1 MSELPISCF
10 RCRRRKI
17 KCNKRKP
24 CNQCIKHNVPCQFPS
39 KFRNVSFD
47 EPHSTHNPSNTDT
60 SGSSNAD
67 STDHVKSESPAD
79 VSRLEEQVRTLEL
92 ENQYIREQYERRFGP
107 MGINSNDDDGHDHG
121 HDHDPNAEPPN
132 TKPFKITGETTEKG
146 EKYYGP
152 LSSNNMTEDFDT
164 ISSNNAS
171 NKSSSAAGLKHHSWT
186 SDPFKIADSD
196 HDSDASSEPGHYT
209 QKEPLPWVVARDE
222 SVERNLMALKALVR
236 NFFDTKTYDYFI
248 SEGKVLRFIDEYASV
263 PEMTWEGAD
272 DLLLL
277 HMILILSVQ
286 RLNPTKYNDIC
297 KRRVSNFQ
305 QMWKA
310 VKSLKKS
317 LFRGFSKLRHN
328 LVNESYVTVQAYIL
342 CTEWEFIEQRYEESW
357 SMMFHCCSI
366 AYALGLHVVTKASSS
381 FFENMADDANHPSGS
396 GNGSSNSK
404 DGYEDYFVD
413 ELPKLR
419 VWFAL
424 RNLNSQMCSIL
435 GRPNPIM
442 IQVNHVSLP
451 TTSVSNVEDAEK
463 LNNLTNSQLKS
474 GLSEC
479 IRLSNS
485 NMIESFLSKVSM
497 DNVLTINLQFTE
509 EIDKLTYYLSP
520 QYESSINDVVK
531 KIDTLTD
538 MPTTVTRKDVLV
550 DLVVLHV
557 NRVKLLEPFLDQSPP
572 NKDAL
577 NYIMGSIL
585 LFYEHTCEL
594 VSEFVKSEIP
604 RILES
609 NEAKEGEIRL
619 DKVFIFRDPFFSSF
633 IYQGIVVTFILVS
646 IKAND
651 FIRDNNGDFITQVE
665 GQLHMLLGLHSSISK
680 LVKENIHL
688 WSRSNIFLMKKILHH
703 IGIMKQA
710 FKDKSSGQTNLSFN
724 GFDYDPQV
732 AEMLG
737 NNLKDPFWVVNPEN
751 SPNFLGISDDL
762 EDNSVSMSH
771 NGSNLMMMN
780 PQSSKMRVSNYP
792 QFNSQVQE
800 DQVQN
805 SQLHQSQLQQSQL
818 QHDQLQSS
826 DQQMPLYVPDPML
839 ERAQAQFNQMSA
851 EVGFDNSIDI
861 DGDGSGDLDQ
871 THMSNL

>member
-24 CNQCIKHNVPCQFPS
+24 CNQCTKQNVPCQFPS
-39 KFRNVSFD
+39 KFRNVSYGD
-47 EPHSTHNPSNTDT
+47 SPEK
-60 SGSSNAD
+60 SGSSASD
-67 STDHVKSESPAD
+67 SIEHVKSASPSD
-79 VSRLEEQVRTLEL
+79 ISKLEEQVRRLEL
-92 ENQYIREQYERRFGP
+92 ENQYIREEFQRKLGKAAEDTD
-107 MGINSNDDDGHDHG
+107 SDHSSTG
-121 HDHDPNAEPPN
+121 SFPI
-132 TKPFKITGETTEKG
+132 KGETTEKG

-152 LSSNNMTEDFDT
+152 LSSNNMTEDFDK
-164 ISSNNAS
+164 ISNNNSKIDSAS
-171 NKSSSAAGLKHHSWT
+171 ALKHHSWT
-186 SDPFKIADSD
+186 RDPFKIADD
-196 HDSDASSEPGHYT
+196 DNDSDSSEHRYSQLA
-209 QKEPLPWVVARDE
+209 QKRPLPWLASE
-222 SVERNLMALKALVR
+222 GETAERNMQVLKELVR
-236 NFFDTKTYDYFI
+236 LFFDTKTYDYFI
-248 SEGKVLRFIDEYASV
+248 SEGKIVRFLDEYDSI
-263 PEMTWEGAD
+263 PDLTWENCD

-277 HMILILSVQ
+277 HMILIISVQ
-286 RLNPTKYNDIC
+286 RLNPTKYNELFSP
-297 KRRVSNFQ
+297 KVVNFQ

-310 VKSLKKS
+310 IRPIKKR

-328 LVNESYVTVQAYIL
+328 LMNESFVTVQAYIL

-366 AYALGLHVVTKASSS
+366 AFALGLHVVSKSSESS
-381 FFENMADDANHPSGS
+381 FDSLVNSNQGS
-396 GNGSSNSK
+396 ESASK
-404 DGYEDYFVD
+404 DGYDDYFTD

-451 TTSVSNVEDAEK
+451 VTSISNVEDAQK

-485 NMIESFLSKVSM
+485 NMIESFLKKISM
-497 DNVLTINLQFTE
+497 DNVWTINQQFSE
-509 EIDKLTYYLSP
+509 EIDKLSYYLSP
-520 QYESSINDVVK
+520 QYENSIDGVVK

-538 MPTTVTRKDVLV
+538 MPTTVTRKDILV
-550 DLVVLHV
+550 DLIVLHV

-572 NKDAL
+572 SKPAL

-609 NEAKEGEIRL
+609 DEAKEGEIRL
-619 DKVFIFRDPFFSSF
+619 DKVFIYRDPFFASF
-633 IYQGIVVTFILVS
+633 IYQGIVVTFILIS
-646 IKAND
+646 LKAND
-651 FIRDNNGDFITQVE
+651 FIHENNGDFISQVE

-688 WSRSNIFLMKKILHH
+688 WSRSNIFLMKKILDH

-710 FKDKSSGQTNLSFN
+710 FKDYKANGQMTSSFG
-724 GFDYDPQV
+724 GFEYDPQV

-737 NNLKDPFWVVNPEN
+737 NNLRDPFWVVNPEN
-751 SPNFLGISDDL
+751 SPNFLGIS
-762 EDNSVSMSH
+762 EDPEDSSSSMNN
-771 NGSNLMMMN
+771 NGTNVIMNN
-780 PQSSKMRVSNYP
+780 PQQSKLRVSNYTH
-792 QFNSQVQE
+792 FNSTANEKMQ
-800 DQVQN
+800 DPHLQN
-805 SQLHQSQLQQSQL
+805 NP
-818 QHDQLQSS
+818 
-826 DQQMPLYVPDPML
+826 QMSLFVPDPMMDG
-839 ERAQAQFNQMSA
+839 AQAQFNQMSA
-851 EVGFDNSIDI
+851 QGNFEDTIDI
-861 DGDGSGDLDQ
+861 DEDGSGNAQ
-871 THMSNL
+871 GHQNRNINQQ